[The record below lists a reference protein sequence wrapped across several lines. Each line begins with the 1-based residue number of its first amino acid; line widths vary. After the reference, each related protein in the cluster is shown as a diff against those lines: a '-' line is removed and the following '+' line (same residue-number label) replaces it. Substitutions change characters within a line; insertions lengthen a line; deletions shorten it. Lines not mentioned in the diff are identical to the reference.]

1 MYCCVCDL
9 RNGCREVCD
18 WLGVHLGGIE
28 VSRREVLLSELGIS
42 DADDFDSGVMED
54 WPMGVGDGYTTRQLV
69 VVKYFRFREG
79 IRDIADQLGVSRSRV
94 SRIVN
99 ESFRKLGV

>member
-18 WLGVHLGGIE
+18 WLGRHLGGIE

-42 DADDFDSGVMED
+42 DADDLDGRVVEGWPDVSG
-54 WPMGVGDGYTTRQLV
+54 GYTTRQLV